1 VTTDIEAVFSEMV
14 SALSRECGGDAM
26 LIARA
31 YRNDIVRACE
41 TEARRVERWW
51 TAYHA
56 AIVAVAPYSVGPAD
70 PTRNWKCELDAE
82 LVHLQCTR
90 IADRVH
96 GPLTK
101 ETTHGND

>member
-1 VTTDIEAVFSEMV
+1 MTEDIEIAYRTMTR
-14 SALSRECGGDAM
+14 ALGKEFGADAM
-26 LIARA
+26 LIANAHRDA
-31 YRNDIVRACE
+31 IVRACE

-51 TAYHA
+51 TAYHT